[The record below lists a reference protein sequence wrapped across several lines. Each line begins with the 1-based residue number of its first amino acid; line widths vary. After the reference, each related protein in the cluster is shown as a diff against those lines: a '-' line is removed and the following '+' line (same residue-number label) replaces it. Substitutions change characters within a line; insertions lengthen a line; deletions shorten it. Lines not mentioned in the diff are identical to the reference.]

1 MNDIGSVFLVSLWI
15 CVIGMF
21 LTVVF
26 HHIADAFYLRNYKVA
41 NIMNE
46 ISKFSLAISLVFCI
60 LVVLISIAS
69 GV

>member
-1 MNDIGSVFLVSLWI
+1 MNDIGSVFLASLWI
-15 CVIGMF
+15 CVIGMVS
-21 LTVVF
+21 TVVF

-46 ISKFSLAISLVFCI
+46 ISKFSLGISVVFFFLI
-60 LVVLISIAS
+60 VLMSFAS

>member
-15 CVIGMF
+15 CVIGMVS
-21 LTVVF
+21 TVVF

-41 NIMNE
+41 KIMNE
-46 ISKFSLAISLVFCI
+46 ISKFSLAISVVFCFLI
-60 LVVLISIAS
+60 VLMSIAS

>member
-1 MNDIGSVFLVSLWI
+1 MELGNVFITSLWI
-15 CVIGMF
+15 CVIGMV

-46 ISKFSLAISLVFCI
+46 ISKFSVAISLVFCLLI
-60 LVVLISIAS
+60 VLMSIAS
-69 GV
+69 DV

>member
-15 CVIGMF
+15 CVIGMC

-26 HHIADAFYLRNYKVA
+26 HHIADAFYLRNDKVA

-46 ISKFSLAISLVFCI
+46 ISKFSLAISVVFCL
-60 LVVLISIAS
+60 LVVLMSIAS

>member
-1 MNDIGSVFLVSLWI
+1 MNDVGTVFLVSLWI

-41 NIMNE
+41 NIMND
-46 ISKFSLAISLVFCI
+46 ISKFSLAISVVFCC

>member
-21 LTVVF
+21 STVVF
-26 HHIADAFYLRNYKVA
+26 HHIADAFYLRNCKLA

-46 ISKFSLAISLVFCI
+46 ISKFSLAISVVFCI
-60 LVVLISIAS
+60 LVVLMSIAS

>member
-1 MNDIGSVFLVSLWI
+1 MNDIGSVYLVSLWI
-15 CVIGMF
+15 CVIGMVF
-21 LTVVF
+21 TVLF

-46 ISKFSLAISLVFCI
+46 ISKFSLAISVVFCLLI
-60 LVVLISIAS
+60 VLMSIAS

>member
-21 LTVVF
+21 STVVF
-26 HHIADAFYLRNYKVA
+26 HHVADAFYLRNYKVA
-41 NIMNE
+41 KIMGE
-46 ISKFSLAISLVFCI
+46 ISKFSLAISVIFCLLI
-60 LVVLISIAS
+60 VLMSIAA

>member
-15 CVIGMF
+15 CVIGMV

-41 NIMNE
+41 NIMND
-46 ISKFSLAISLVFCI
+46 ISKLSLAISFI
-60 LVVLISIAS
+60 F
-69 GV
+69 